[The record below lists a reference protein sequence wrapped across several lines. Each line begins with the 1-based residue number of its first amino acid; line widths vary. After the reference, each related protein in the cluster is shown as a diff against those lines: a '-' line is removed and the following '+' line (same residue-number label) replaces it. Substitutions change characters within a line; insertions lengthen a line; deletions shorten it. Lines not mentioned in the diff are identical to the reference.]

1 MGGAAVI
8 YTNFSTKIANLL
20 TCLFVTR
27 EEVPPLDSDLV
38 QGAGEEAN
46 SPAGGARGVGGVV
59 GGGDR
64 FCQHQDCDQ
73 RISSFSGRK
82 GRLARSFGLYGYS
95 WEDLTR
101 ISDFDNQF

>member
-1 MGGAAVI
+1 M
-8 YTNFSTKIANLL
+8 
-20 TCLFVTR
+20 TR
-27 EEVPPLDSDLV
+27 EEVPPLNSDLV